1 MAHIEF
7 MGIPFAG
14 SSKDYFYLLKNKTRI
29 YSVEKEEADKVVC
42 TLCFTNRV
50 ANVKIW
56 GDPVYSVEVSFRG
69 YSVLREPTEEEWGS
83 LVNDFNDYRE
93 ALTEK
98 YGYPSFV
105 ETKLERKIHRSYF
118 DAPDYV
124 PKLISDRDGLSC
136 SAKFNVTGG
145 QISLFTTIGG
155 FSYGE
160 CDTAL
165 FICYRDKYN
174 EEYNKNHPKSK
185 PLDKK
190 YNDL

>member
-1 MAHIEF
+1 MTHIEF
-7 MGIPFAG
+7 MGIPFEG
-14 SSKDYFYLLKNKTRI
+14 SSKDYFYLIKNKTMV
-29 YSVEKEEADKVVC
+29 YSVEKEETDDVAC
-42 TLCFTNRV
+42 TLRFTNRV
-50 ANVKIW
+50 AYVKIC
-56 GDPVYSVEVSFRG
+56 GDPVYYVEVSFRD

-83 LVNDFNDYRE
+83 LVKDFNEYKE

-105 ETKLERKIHRSYF
+105 ETKLERKIHRSVF

-136 SAKFNVTGG
+136 HAKYNVTGG

-155 FSYGE
+155 FTYGKSV
-160 CDTAL
+160 TAL
-165 FICYRDKYN
+165 FICYRDNYN